1 MRLLLAAI
9 VLLGLAACA
18 QGKAQTGTV
27 LVYASPYAPSH
38 PFSRADIRWMKWIEK
53 ESGGRLRI
61 QPYWSGSL
69 LSSEH
74 SLMELRHSVADIGLI
89 TPIYARGGA
98 HLQRT
103 QAGFYAGL
111 KTYKQQTE
119 LYRCLATADPQFDR
133 ELHGLQ
139 VLAVQGGNLPGLV
152 TRDRAVRTLADLKGL
167 RLRAPSEL
175 LAVLKDLG
183 ADPVDMPMREVYSAL
198 AKGVLDGVVAPADT
212 LKSLHFAE
220 VAQYFTDMDIPRGA
234 YAARAMGERRWKTLE
249 PWQRELL
256 MRGVAV
262 WEDALASELIAA
274 NEAGYAMGREQHVT
288 FLNMPPEERAR
299 FEAIYIRDGETR
311 AHSLVRYEIDGVP
324 TFERARELV
333 PRIAAGEITECTKDQ
348 HEPSS

>member
-1 MRLLLAAI
+1 MRALLAAI
-9 VLLGLAACA
+9 VLLGLVACA
-18 QGKAQTGTV
+18 KEQPQPGTV
-27 LVYASPYAPSH
+27 LVYASPYAPTH
-38 PFSRADIRWMKWIEK
+38 PFSRADIQWMKWIEQ

-74 SLMELRHSVADIGLI
+74 SLMELRHGVADIGLI

-111 KTYKQQTE
+111 KTYEQQTA
-119 LYRCLATADPQFDR
+119 LYRCLVATDRQFDR

-139 VLAVQGGNLPGLV
+139 VLAVQGGNLPGIV
-152 TRDRAVRTLADLKGL
+152 TRDRPVRTLADLKGL

-212 LKSLHFAE
+212 LRSLHFAE
-220 VAQYFTDMDIPRGA
+220 VARFFTEMDIPRGA

-249 PWQRELL
+249 PWQRDLL
-256 MRGVAV
+256 LRGTAV
-262 WEDALASELIAA
+262 WEHALATELIAA
-274 NEAGYAMGREQHVT
+274 NEAGYELGRKERMT
-288 FLNMPPEERAR
+288 FLSISPQERAQ

-311 AHSLVRYEIDGVP
+311 ARSLGRYELDGVP
-324 TFERARELV
+324 TFERARELA
-333 PRIAAGEITECTKDQ
+333 PRIAAGELTDCTKEQ

>member
-1 MRLLLAAI
+1 
-9 VLLGLAACA
+9 
-18 QGKAQTGTV
+18 
-27 LVYASPYAPSH
+27 
-38 PFSRADIRWMKWIEK
+38 
-53 ESGGRLRI
+53 
-61 QPYWSGSL
+61 
-69 LSSEH
+69 
-74 SLMELRHSVADIGLI
+74 
-89 TPIYARGGA
+89 
-98 HLQRT
+98 
-103 QAGFYAGL
+103 
-111 KTYKQQTE
+111 
-119 LYRCLATADPQFDR
+119 
-133 ELHGLQ
+133 
-139 VLAVQGGNLPGLV
+139 LPGLV
-152 TRDRAVRTLADLKGL
+152 TRDRPVRTLADLKGL